1 MKSSSENRATV
12 GFGCP
17 VGVDPHHFV
26 VDLPVGRT
34 AQVVIAEAYGIKA
47 GLNGLPEVAERCYL
61 ERSKWT
67 MISEEVKREFNER
80 LRSKKLATSRWT
92 TGLNKVERLLGKELL
107 VLAWAVE
114 SANSE
119 TVPNAIRNWIG
130 LRPEERWWLYT
141 VTAAATGGAEH
152 ADVGWRKA
160 LRFALTEN
168 PLAEVANISPVK
180 RSRLVHRDELET
192 QNSLFDTL
200 QEEPSPFLGDRG
212 KPAQAK
218 ESTG

>member
-1 MKSSSENRATV
+1 MKSSSDNRATV

-61 ERSKWT
+61 ARSTWSV
-67 MISEEVKREFNER
+67 ISEEVKREFNER
-80 LRSKKLATSRWT
+80 LRSKNLATSRWT
-92 TGLNKVERLLGKELL
+92 TGINKVERLLGKELL

-114 SANSE
+114 VANPE
-119 TVPNAIRNWIG
+119 MVPNAIRNWIG

-141 VTAAATGGAEH
+141 VTAAATGGTEH
-152 ADVGWRKA
+152 SDTGWRKA

-168 PLAEVANISPVK
+168 PLAEVTNISPVR
-180 RSRLVHRDELET
+180 RSRLLNGNGLEA
-192 QNSLFDTL
+192 QNNLFDTL
-200 QEEPSPFLGDRG
+200 QEEPSPFLEIAGDSVR
-212 KPAQAK
+212 AK
-218 ESTG
+218 EKQ

>member
-1 MKSSSENRATV
+1 MKSSLDNRATV

-17 VGVDPHHFV
+17 VDVDPHHFA

-34 AQVVIAEAYGIKA
+34 DQVMIAEVYGIKA

-61 ERSKWT
+61 PRGIWS

-80 LRSKKLATSRWT
+80 LRSKRMATSRWT
-92 TGLNKVERLLGKELL
+92 TGINKVERLLGKELL

-114 SANSE
+114 RANPE

-141 VTAAATGGAEH
+141 VTAAATGRPENG
-152 ADVGWRKA
+152 DVGWRKA

-180 RSRLVHRDELET
+180 RSRLLSGNEPSA
-192 QNSLFDTL
+192 QNNLFDAQ
-200 QEEPSPFLGDRG
+200 QEEPSPFLGDR
-212 KPAQAK
+212 A
-218 ESTG
+218 E

>member
-1 MKSSSENRATV
+1 MKSSSDNRATV

-17 VGVDPHHFV
+17 VGIDPHHFV
-26 VDLPVGRT
+26 VDLPVGKT
-34 AQVVIAEAYGIKA
+34 ARVVIAEIYGIKA

-61 ERSKWT
+61 ARSTWS

-92 TGLNKVERLLGKELL
+92 TGINKVERLLGKELL

-114 SANSE
+114 VANPE
-119 TVPNAIRNWIG
+119 MVPNAIRNWIG

-141 VTAAATGGAEH
+141 VTAAATGGTEH
-152 ADVGWRKA
+152 SDIGWRKA

-168 PLAEVANISPVK
+168 PLAEIANISPVR
-180 RSRLVHRDELET
+180 RSRLLDRIGPED

-212 KPAQAK
+212 GSFLAK
-218 ESTG
+218 GKQ

>member
-1 MKSSSENRATV
+1 
-12 GFGCP
+12 
-17 VGVDPHHFV
+17 V

-61 ERSKWT
+61 ARSTWS

-92 TGLNKVERLLGKELL
+92 TGINKVERLLGKELL
-107 VLAWAVE
+107 VLAWAVQ
-114 SANSE
+114 SANPE

-141 VTAAATGGAEH
+141 VTAAATGGPELS
-152 ADVGWRKA
+152 DIGWRKA

-168 PLAEVANISPVK
+168 PLAEVANISPVR
-180 RSRLVHRDELET
+180 RSRLRLLAGNEPDA
-192 QNSLFDTL
+192 QNSLFNSL
-200 QEEPSPFLGDRG
+200 EEEPSPFLGDDG
-212 KPAQAK
+212 EPARAK
-218 ESTG
+218 ERA

>member
-26 VDLPVGRT
+26 VDLPVGKT

-61 ERSKWT
+61 DRSKWT

-80 LRSKKLATSRWT
+80 LRSKNLATSRWT

-114 SANSE
+114 TANSE

-152 ADVGWRKA
+152 SDIGWRKA

-180 RSRLVHRDELET
+180 RSKLLHKDEAEI
-192 QNSLFDTL
+192 QNSLFDSL

-212 KPAQAK
+212 ESVRAK
-218 ESTG
+218 ERTE

>member
-1 MKSSSENRATV
+1 MKSSSTNRATV

-26 VDLPVGRT
+26 VDLPIGRS
-34 AQVVIAEAYGIKA
+34 APVVIAEAYGIKA

-61 ERSKWT
+61 PRATWS
-67 MISEEVKREFNER
+67 MISEEVKRDFNER

-92 TGLNKVERLLGKELL
+92 TGMNKIERLLGKELL

-114 SANSE
+114 AADPD

-141 VTAAATGGAEH
+141 VTAAATGGPEH
-152 ADVGWRKA
+152 AEIGWRKA

-168 PLAEVANISPVK
+168 PLAEIANISSVK
-180 RSRLVHRDELET
+180 RSRLLSERGPSA
-192 QNSLFDTL
+192 QNSLFDVA
-200 QEEPSPFLGDRG
+200 QEEQSPFLAEGNQVIQI
-212 KPAQAK
+212 KKSAK
-218 ESTG
+218 

>member
-47 GLNGLPEVAERCYL
+47 SLNGLPEVAERCYL

-80 LRSKKLATSRWT
+80 LRSKKMATSRWT

-114 SANSE
+114 SANPE

-152 ADVGWRKA
+152 SDVGWRKA

-180 RSRLVHRDELET
+180 RSRLLHGIEPET
-192 QNSLFDTL
+192 QNSLFDAL
-200 QEEPSPFLGDRG
+200 QEEPSPFLGEGG
-212 KPAQAK
+212 KPVQAK
-218 ESTG
+218 ESNG

>member
-1 MKSSSENRATV
+1 MKSSSDNRATV

-26 VDLPVGRT
+26 VDLPVGKT
-34 AQVVIAEAYGIKA
+34 PQVVIAEAYGIKA

-61 ERSKWT
+61 ARSTWT

-80 LRSKKLATSRWT
+80 LRSKNLATSRWT
-92 TGLNKVERLLGKELL
+92 TGINKVERLLGKELL

-114 SANSE
+114 VANPD
-119 TVPNAIRNWIG
+119 TVPNALRNWIG

-141 VTAAATGGAEH
+141 VTAAATGGTEH
-152 ADVGWRKA
+152 SDIGWRKA

-180 RSRLVHRDELET
+180 RSRLLNRNGLEA
-192 QNSLFDTL
+192 QNSLFDTP
-200 QEEPSPFLGDRG
+200 QEEPSPFLEIAGDSVR
-212 KPAQAK
+212 AK
-218 ESTG
+218 EKQ

>member
-26 VDLPVGRT
+26 VELPVGKT
-34 AQVVIAEAYGIKA
+34 ARVVIAEAYGIKA
-47 GLNGLPEVAERCYL
+47 GLNGLPEVADRCYL
-61 ERSKWT
+61 ERLKWT
-67 MISEEVKREFNER
+67 MISEEIKRAFNER
-80 LRSKKLATSRWT
+80 LRSKNLATSRWT
-92 TGLNKVERLLGKELL
+92 TGINKVERLLGKELL

-114 SANSE
+114 NANPE

-141 VTAAATGGAEH
+141 VTAAATGGAEYS
-152 ADVGWRKA
+152 DIGWRKA

-168 PLAEVANISPVK
+168 PLADPTNISPVK
-180 RSRLVHRDELET
+180 RSRLQDKDSET

-200 QEEPSPFLGDRG
+200 EEGPSPFLEDRR
-212 KPAQAK
+212 
-218 ESTG
+218 S